1 MSFVQ
6 PITSWMRRRLSWS
19 TSAESWHERRI
30 NWTMLL
36 SAAVIGLLWG
46 LRGVVVWTRADGTT
60 IKFPN
65 APDRLLVTLGVLWLV
80 AALVLM
86 RLGQLKLFGPVLF
99 YDMIRSARR
108 SRYFLLR
115 GFYSVVLL

>member
-6 PITSWMRRRLSWS
+6 SLTSWMRRRLSWS

-36 SAAVIGLLWG
+36 SAVVLGLLYG
-46 LRGVVVWTRADGTT
+46 LRGAVVWTKADVTT
-60 IKFPN
+60 IRFPHT
-65 APDRLLVTLGVLWLV
+65 PDWLLMTLGGLWLV
-80 AALVLM
+80 TALVLM

-108 SRYFLLR
+108 SR
-115 GFYSVVLL
+115 